1 MLPSDLTLSAL
12 RFILAAKSR
21 QSCKQDFETVDFCN
35 SLKKTLERLPKQRY
49 NSAEV
54 RHLFKRTTKVVKE
67 LENFSKSEEIG
78 VYRSYQS
85 GRSGSEVSDSYQDE
99 WQSPLNHDA
108 VTFDTTDAP
117 TVCVRAVR
125 PYISLL
131 VLLYC
136 SERSSARNEPCTA
149 AADYWSHL
157 ATCEIC
163 GVEVSVGLRI

>member
-1 MLPSDLTLSAL
+1 MTRTKTGRRGDGGRGTHYDS
-12 RFILAAKSR
+12 ILAVTE
-21 QSCKQDFETVDFCN
+21 SCRDAREY
-35 SLKKTLERLPKQRY
+35 L
-49 NSAEV
+49 A
-54 RHLFKRTTKVVKE
+54 
-67 LENFSKSEEIG
+67 G
-78 VYRSYQS
+78 
-85 GRSGSEVSDSYQDE
+85 GRPLS
-99 WQSPLNHDA
+99 LNHDA

-163 GVEVSVGLRI
+163 GVEVSVLAYASKKKLPLRQAVQ

>member
-1 MLPSDLTLSAL
+1 MSLLTFA
-12 RFILAAKSR
+12 
-21 QSCKQDFETVDFCN
+21 TV
-35 SLKKTLERLPKQRY
+35 SKRTLERLPKQRY

-163 GVEVSVGLRI
+163 GVEVSVLAYASKKKLPLRQAVQ